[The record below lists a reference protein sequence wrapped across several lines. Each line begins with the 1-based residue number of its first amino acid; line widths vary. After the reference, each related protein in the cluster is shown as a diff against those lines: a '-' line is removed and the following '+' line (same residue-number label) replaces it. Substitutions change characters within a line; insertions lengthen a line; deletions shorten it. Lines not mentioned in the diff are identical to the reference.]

1 MQCIHGNI
9 VMPILTFV
17 NHSASEASNPFTSH
31 APQCCCMHYAVQ
43 SNHNSFHCAASWAES
58 YYSKTFINIT
68 GVSLCPVMSSPVQE
82 NSSFRKVIKTQ
93 NDVCAHICSER
104 WRFATQLL
112 TLSKHDI
119 THRPHTPKKMLRKDA
134 SQSVS

>member
-1 MQCIHGNI
+1 
-9 VMPILTFV
+9 MPILTFV

-43 SNHNSFHCAASWAES
+43 SNHNSFHCAAS

-68 GVSLCPVMSSPVQE
+68 GVSLCPVMSSPVQG
-82 NSSFRKVIKTQ
+82 NSSFRKVVKTQ
-93 NDVCAHICSER
+93 NDVCACIFSER

-112 TLSKHDI
+112 TLSKHERDTDL
-119 THRPHTPKKMLRKDA
+119 THLKRCRGKMLHKAYPKNQKRKLT
-134 SQSVS
+134 